1 MTHTSG
7 AENEGG
13 SMMNGQ
19 SRQLLL
25 VLTMSLLIAACASL
39 NSQKVGPTPII
50 QAEEEIPQDQL
61 LDIGIPP
68 FTWDEM
74 TPEDAEKEGT
84 NPDIRTAES
93 HFMAYHLKNT
103 LHQSS
108 HWGAISVLPSAEGD
122 VDLLIKGKILESN
135 GENLTVEVDVTDASG
150 RTWLNKTY
158 SAGATEFSYRETH
171 PGQNDAFQNLYNAI
185 ANEIAEYRANLT
197 PAELTTI
204 RTISRLRF
212 AQDLAPEPFSGY
224 LAADSQ
230 DQLKIK
236 RLPAQNDPMMDRL
249 LNVRGRESMYVDT
262 LNEYY
267 DRFYN
272 EMWTSYEEWRKMSLT
287 ERDAMRKI
295 KREAMLRK
303 VAGILLMVGAV
314 ALAAGDANYT
324 GPLQIG
330 MAVAGG
336 QIIVDGFNISKQA
349 EIHASAL
356 KELSESFAGEMKP
369 IVMEFQGRQVELTGS
384 AEEQFQKWRAL
395 LRQIYYA
402 ETGFAPDPLQD
413 ETKEDVGD

>member
-1 MTHTSG
+1 
-7 AENEGG
+7 
-13 SMMNGQ
+13 MMNGQ

-272 EMWTSYEEWRKMSLT
+272 EMWTSYEEWRKMSLA